1 MASYFQPRS
10 QLVDPLRNLMSF
22 AYRLRPYQI
31 FILTA
36 AFLAATANLTFFSAV
51 FELYPL
57 ISNSGF
63 LISMAILVVSCLVL
77 LMAIISMV
85 LPWRITLSL
94 FLLIA
99 AASSYFSDQFGT
111 VIDIEMIRNIFETDA
126 AESADLLSVNLALRM
141 LLLGLLPTALIWRLP
156 SRRKPFIQGKLAY
169 VFTCLVALGLMAAC
183 VFSFSSQYASFFREH
198 KTVRYY
204 ISPAYPIYS
213 ALQFAASFAPTS
225 APLTFVELNAVANI
239 LETPAAHAELVILV
253 VGETARADHFSLNG
267 YRRDTN
273 PHLAAEPNLISYS
286 NIHSCGTSTAISVPC
301 MFSYSAHDGFDVK
314 SARNTEN
321 GLDLLQAAGVNVL
334 WRDNNSDSKGVANR
348 VPFENFRSSDLN
360 PVCDEECRDI
370 GMLSGLQTY
379 IDSKSGD
386 ILVVLHQ
393 MGSHGPAYHRRYPRE
408 FEKFTPACQSGELA
422 DCTQQEI
429 INAYDNT
436 ILYTDYFLSK
446 VIGLLKANSPK
457 YETAMFYVSDHGE
470 SLGESGIYLHGM
482 PYSFAPKAQTHVP
495 VIAWIGESSDIDFAQ
510 SLALKDQVNSHDAVF
525 DTLLAVFEVTTELL
539 PASDKKLVALKDEDD
554 NEDHNVTR

>member
-1 MASYFQPRS
+1 
-10 QLVDPLRNLMSF
+10 MSF

-99 AASSYFSDQFGT
+99 AASSYFSDKFGT

-169 VFTCLVALGLMAAC
+169 VFTGLVALGLMAAC

-225 APLTFVELNAVANI
+225 APLKFVELNAVANI
-239 LETPAAHAELVILV
+239 LETPAAHAELIILV

-429 INAYDNT
+429 VNAYDNT
-436 ILYTDYFLSK
+436 ILYTDYFLSE
-446 VIGLLKANSPK
+446 VIALLKANSPK
-457 YETAMFYVSDHGE
+457 YETAVFYVSDHGE

-482 PYSFAPKAQTHVP
+482 PYSFAPEAQTHVP

-510 SLALKDQVNSHDAVF
+510 SFALKDQVNSHDAVF

>member
-1 MASYFQPRS
+1 
-10 QLVDPLRNLMSF
+10 MSF

-99 AASSYFSDQFGT
+99 AASSYFSDKFGT

-169 VFTCLVALGLMAAC
+169 VFTGLVALGLMAAC

-213 ALQFAASFAPTS
+213 ALQLAASFAPTS
-225 APLTFVELNAVANI
+225 APRQFVELNAVANI

-267 YRRDTN
+267 YGRDTS

-422 DCTQQEI
+422 DCTRQEI

-436 ILYTDYFLSK
+436 ILYTDHFLSK

-482 PYSFAPKAQTHVP
+482 PYSFAPEAQTHVP

-510 SLALKDQVNSHDAVF
+510 SFALKDQVNSHDAVF